1 MKTVKMLA
9 LGAAALCVLVLT
21 LQADAKKADDKE
33 VTLKGKIVCTKCTLK
48 ETADCGNAIQVK
60 DGDKTVTYYIK
71 DDGKAETYHG
81 KFCTNKGVAGSVT
94 GVVSEDGSKKFITPS
109 KDGVKID

>member
-1 MKTVKMLA
+1 MKTVRMLV
-9 LGAAALCVLVLT
+9 LGAAAFCVLALT
-21 LQADAKKADDKE
+21 LRAEDKDAKE

-71 DDGKAETYHG
+71 DDGKAEPYHG

-94 GVVSEDGSKKFITPS
+94 GVVSEDGGKKYITPA